1 MHQPRQPA
9 LQTQTVDDKQ
19 FGIRDLFGVR
29 RRRRIDVH
37 VAVGTDQGGHA
48 DPVAADI
55 ADEIADDRKAGD
67 DVEMILGMRDGN
79 ERHEDQADQPGSK
92 MPHGV
97 DLYAS
102 RWRPGNNC
110 LTRPPTLPNS
120 IEATL
125 STAAT
130 RMIAGPDGIR
140 V

>member
-1 MHQPRQPA
+1 M
-9 LQTQTVDDKQ
+9 TTSE
-19 FGIRDLFGVR
+19 FGVRDLFGVG

-37 VAVGTDQGGHA
+37 VAIGTDQGGHA
-48 DPVAADI
+48 DAVAADI

-67 DVEMILGMRDGN
+67 DVEMILRTRNGN
-79 ERHEDQADQPGSK
+79 GRRNEHQADQPKSK

-110 LTRPPTLPNS
+110 LTTPPTLPNN

-130 RMIAGPDGIR
+130 RMIAGPDGIL